1 MNIGPFK
8 IIWRHWAAFALVVVG
23 VFAKDIHDALLSS
36 TSITWGW
43 LAASGLGGAVWMA
56 FEDSILPDIIG
67 GSGTANGGGSGK
79 APANGPVPPMNAR
92 TAMLLAM
99 FAAVLSI
106 SACKNL
112 SAAFPV
118 LDQVE
123 QEIVTDLQEGMGPTQ
138 IEDDIARMLAGQ
150 EGVDVV
156 TVVQDA
162 VTFLIDMGIIPSNLL
177 EPAKAIKGYEQSKLA
192 ARIK

>member
-1 MNIGPFK
+1 MSIGPFK

-36 TSITWGW
+36 TPITWGW

-67 GSGTANGGGSGK
+67 GSGSASGGGSGK
-79 APANGPVPPMNAR
+79 ASVPPMNAR
-92 TAMLLAM
+92 LATLVAM
-99 FAAVLSI
+99 FAVLLFSMPG
-106 SACKNL
+106 CKTFQ
-112 SAAFPV
+112 AAFPV

-123 QEIVTDLQEGMGPTQ
+123 EEIVNDLKAGMTTQQ
-138 IEDDIARMLAGQ
+138 IEEDIARLLAGQ
-150 EGVDVV
+150 PAGDVV
-156 TVVQDA
+156 IAINDA
-162 VTFLIDMGIIPSNLL
+162 VTFLVDMGIIPPNLI
-177 EPAKAIKGYEQSKLA
+177 PQAKALQAAEHAKLE